1 MVTNANTSSH
11 IKFWFPKVCLKR
23 VFSPNV
29 RESKAILD
37 SGFHIL
43 DSRSQVLNFGYF
55 VSGTGIPD
63 FNRWWDS
70 QAKLSRTL
78 ESRFPFTKEEVC
90 MKAMTEDFLCLHF
103 FFFFFFFFYAY
114 IPCGLLD
121 CRVLLASRTI
131 SSSSSPSSS
140 KPPSSS
146 PAVSPRPWSPACMF
160 LRVASDSYQI
170 STTKIGI
177 LVPFRV
183 QIPLTFEMKLSAK
196 FAFSLT
202 LKQRLW
208 PIA

>member
-43 DSRSQVLNFGYF
+43 DSRSQYWTSDTLSVELGFQILIVGGIHKQNFPGLWN
-55 VSGTGIPD
+55 PD
-63 FNRWWDS
+63 S
-70 QAKLSRTL
+70 LSLKKKSVWRL
-78 ESRFPFTKEEVC
+78 WRKI
-90 MKAMTEDFLCLHF
+90 
-103 FFFFFFFFYAY
+103 FYAY

-170 STTKIGI
+170 STTKIDI

-183 QIPLTFEMKLSAK
+183 QKPLNFEMKLRAK

-208 PIA
+208 VTWKWPIA

>member
-1 MVTNANTSSH
+1 MVTNDKSSSTSN
-11 IKFWFPKVCLKR
+11 FDFPKLAWR
-23 VFSPNV
+23 GFSHPMYHGKGIQ
-29 RESKAILD
+29 ESRQSWILD
-37 SGFHIL
+37 SMQWIP
-43 DSRSQVLNFGYF
+43 DSRFQELNFGYF

-90 MKAMTEDFLCLHF
+90 MKAMMETKI
-103 FFFFFFFFYAY
+103 FYAY
-114 IPCGLLD
+114 KPCGLLD

-160 LRVASDSYQI
+160 LRVASDSYRI
-170 STTKIGI
+170 STTKIDI
-177 LVPFRV
+177 IVPFRI
-183 QIPLTFEMKLSAK
+183 QKP
-196 FAFSLT
+196 LT
-202 LKQRLW
+202 LKTKL
-208 PIA
+208 P

>member
-29 RESKAILD
+29 RESKTILD
-37 SGFHIL
+37 SGFQIL
-43 DSRSQVLNFGYF
+43 DSRSQALNFGNF

-70 QAKLSRTL
+70 QQNFPGLWNPDSLSLKKKSVWRL
-78 ESRFPFTKEEVC
+78 WRKI
-90 MKAMTEDFLCLHF
+90 
-103 FFFFFFFFYAY
+103 FYAY

-170 STTKIGI
+170 STTKIDI

-183 QIPLTFEMKLSAK
+183 QKPLTFEMKLSAK

-208 PIA
+208 ATWKWPVA